1 MQPRKQSLLSQRG
14 QMFLAGFGFWVLLAF
29 WCISAFWQHVE
40 STKPIYLW
48 PARIGA
54 CSAEFVILVMVFLH
68 CFSKHINVRKWA
80 LILGTALAVVAVA
93 HTAGLRGL
101 DEATAKQTETQERLS
116 EQLTKMSKEQMQG
129 TRRKADVAK
138 SAQKE
143 LADLAREGNEKV
155 KESSIFPRW
164 YLDGWM
170 YGVMF
175 ALSALA
181 LAVPLGMMGNKLDI
195 DTNFDGI
202 ADHLQEQ
209 QRQLTSLI
217 QPPPGGPFA
226 TDKDGNVG
234 WAPGYGPSGHG
245 HREGADFP
253 TEIDAN
259 GNQRA
264 PKA

>member
-1 MQPRKQSLLSQRG
+1 MQKQNSFLTQRA
-14 QMFLAGFGFWVLLAF
+14 QMFGAGFGFWALLAF

-40 STKPIYLW
+40 STKPAYLW

-116 EQLTKMSKEQMQG
+116 EQLTKMSERQMQG
-129 TRRKADVAK
+129 TKRKADVAK

-143 LADLAREGNEKV
+143 LADVAREGNEKI

-181 LAVPLGMMGNKLDI
+181 LAVPLGMMGNRLDV
-195 DTNFDGI
+195 DADFDGI
-202 ADHLQEQ
+202 VDRLQERVPAPQ
-209 QRQLTSLI
+209 YQVIHHPGPPAYRGEQNPTKGMTGEFDGYEALPTGRLEEEPGKARRQ
-217 QPPPGGPFA
+217 
-226 TDKDGNVG
+226 
-234 WAPGYGPSGHG
+234 
-245 HREGADFP
+245 
-253 TEIDAN
+253 
-259 GNQRA
+259 
-264 PKA
+264 